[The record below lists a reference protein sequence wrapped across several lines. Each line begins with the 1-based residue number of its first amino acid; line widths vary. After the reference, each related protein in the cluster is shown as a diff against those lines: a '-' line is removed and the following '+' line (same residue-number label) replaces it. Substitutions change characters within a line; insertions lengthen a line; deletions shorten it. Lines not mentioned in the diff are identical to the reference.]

1 MLSSDGMRLLSIRA
15 YGAVAPGAN
24 MKIDPGPVSIFPKL
38 VDEIWVL
45 NALVAVAWD
54 EAWRS

>member
-1 MLSSDGMRLLSIRA
+1 MRLLSIRA